1 MTALATIRLIAGR
14 ELRERVVK
22 KGYVIGTLVTVAV
35 VVAAV
40 IVPSLLS
47 SDGPEELRVV
57 VVGSV
62 PDGFEEQVDAALPP
76 DTELLLS
83 ELEDRPAG
91 ISALEEDEVDAVL
104 VDREELVTDGP
115 PNVALRAALEGA
127 LRLDE
132 ITRNLEAAGLEA
144 GDVAAALTVTTM
156 LDSTD
161 IGGQDTSGGF
171 AIASLLTILLLIGV
185 QLSGATL
192 LAGAMEEKSG
202 RVVEMLV
209 STARPWQLLTAK
221 VAATSLMSFAQVGL
235 IVASGLLANAY
246 ADTVPL
252 PEATASVVAIS
263 GVMLIAGFLFYAALF
278 TVAGTMAST
287 LEDAQQTAGPLYLLL
302 FAGYGAVFIA
312 VFPNP
317 SGIIAQVLTY
327 LPPTA
332 PFVVPAR
339 VALDAISSTQVAIAI
354 LVTLIGAAATL
365 RLAGRIYASSVL
377 AGGKLTWR
385 GALKAEPV
393 R

>member
-1 MTALATIRLIAGR
+1 MTSWQTMRLIAGR

-22 KGYVIGTLVTVAV
+22 KGYLIGTLVTLVI

-40 IVPSLLS
+40 VVPSFLG
-47 SDGPEELRVV
+47 SDGPDELALG
-57 VVGSV
+57 VVGAQ
-62 PDGFEEQVDAALPP
+62 PDGFQAQLDATLGPDTTLELASLDDRDAAVVALEDGELDAALI
-76 DTELLLS
+76 DVDELLS
-83 ELEDRPAG
+83 
-91 ISALEEDEVDAVL
+91 
-104 VDREELVTDGP
+104 DGAP
-115 PNVALRAALEGA
+115 DPVLRAAIENVLQ
-127 LRLDE
+127 LD
-132 ITRNLEAAGLEA
+132 
-144 GDVAAALTVTTM
+144 ALTRDLASAGVDAQEVEALMAPSSLTT
-156 LDSTD
+156 TD
-161 IGGQDTSGGF
+161 VGGADTSGGF

-192 LAGAMEEKSG
+192 LTGAMEEKSG

-209 STARPWQLLTAK
+209 STARPWQLLSAK

-235 IVASGLLANAY
+235 IVAAGLAANAMV
-246 ADTVPL
+246 DTVPL
-252 PEATASVVAIS
+252 PEATGAIIAIS
-263 GVMLIAGFLFYAALF
+263 AVMLVAGFLFYAALF

-287 LEDAQQTAGPLYLLL
+287 LEDAQQIAGPLYILL
-302 FAGYGAVFIA
+302 FIGYGAVFIA

-317 SGIIAQVLTY
+317 EGILAQVLTY

-339 VALDAISSTQVAIAI
+339 VALGAMGGVQVAIAI
-354 LVTLIGAAATL
+354 GVTLLGAAGTL
-365 RLAGRIYASSVL
+365 RLAGRIYAASVL